1 MTFSFC
7 DMDYSESS
15 VEKKKKV
22 NKTMFQICS
31 LLFYKLTIVPQ
42 IQRRL
47 CPTAGWQPRK
57 SGDLDEP
64 CLRRQKVSLLPF
76 LQLSHAL
83 NLFLQLVPRHSP
95 VLTRLV
101 IRVYAVH

>member
-22 NKTMFQICS
+22 NKTMFQLCS

-42 IQRRL
+42 IQRRS
-47 CPTAGWQPRK
+47 CPTVHSQP
-57 SGDLDEP
+57 
-64 CLRRQKVSLLPF
+64 QLLKD
-76 LQLSHAL
+76 
-83 NLFLQLVPRHSP
+83 VGERD
-95 VLTRLV
+95 
-101 IRVYAVH
+101 